1 MNFIHNKYLIF
12 LSFLKRFAVVFVF
25 PKTVGRVTV
34 FAFLLL
40 FLHEPLL
47 ALGGKSNVE
56 DFIEYAGKL
65 QKELLKNSSSGHQKK
80 ISDEMRAKALELLDT
95 DEIAKMAILEY
106 YQLLTQ
112 EQKQEYTRLFNK
124 LIAYHITN
132 AYIPIEKFTANQE
145 PVKIISKME
154 LRDEIFQK
162 DAYVI
167 QTSLKI
173 NDAVYTIHFYLY
185 QKNKVYKLYDI
196 HYDDNSLLLDYQKQF
211 TGIVRKYGIDYLLKK
226 MDERYKKLVP
236 EQIDH

>member
-1 MNFIHNKYLIF
+1 MNFIYNHYLFF
-12 LSFLKRFAVVFVF
+12 LSCLQRNAAVLFFTKNVD
-25 PKTVGRVTV
+25 KAIV
-34 FAFLLL
+34 FALLLL
-40 FLHEPLL
+40 FVHEPVFS
-47 ALGGKSNVE
+47 LGGKSNVE

-65 QKELLKNSSSGHQKK
+65 QKELLKNSSSGNQKK

-145 PVKIISKME
+145 PVKITSQME

-173 NDAVYTIHFYLY
+173 NEMVYTIHFYLY

-236 EQIDH
+236 EQSDH